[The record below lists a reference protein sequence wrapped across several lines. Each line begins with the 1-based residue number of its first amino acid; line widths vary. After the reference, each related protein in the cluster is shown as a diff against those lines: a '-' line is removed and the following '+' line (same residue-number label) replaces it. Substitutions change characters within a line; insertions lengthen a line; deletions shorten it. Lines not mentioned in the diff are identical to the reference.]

1 MAAGLDD
8 VRRIALG
15 LPRAYEAMVRDYVKF
30 RVGSIVFASVS
41 PDESLL
47 GFGFPREE
55 REALVAANPS
65 TFLMPVDSDLRLMTV
80 WVIRAGK
87 HGEREQWCLENN
99 AAGGGWEEVGDLSG
113 CRSREDVRKLVD
125 EAFPGTTMGLRAN
138 WTGQLWGSLQVSPGD
153 IVILPLKSACY
164 DLHITHAG

>member
-1 MAAGLDD
+1 MAAGLGD

-15 LPRAYEAMVRDYVKF
+15 LPRANEAMVRDYVKF

-55 REALVAANPS
+55 REALVATNPS

-99 AAGGGWEEVGDLSG
+99 AAGGGWDR
-113 CRSREDVRKLVD
+113 RSLRLQIARRRQESWMTRPSRVRQG
-125 EAFPGTTMGLRAN
+125 PSR
-138 WTGQLWGSLQVSPGD
+138 
-153 IVILPLKSACY
+153 
-164 DLHITHAG
+164 